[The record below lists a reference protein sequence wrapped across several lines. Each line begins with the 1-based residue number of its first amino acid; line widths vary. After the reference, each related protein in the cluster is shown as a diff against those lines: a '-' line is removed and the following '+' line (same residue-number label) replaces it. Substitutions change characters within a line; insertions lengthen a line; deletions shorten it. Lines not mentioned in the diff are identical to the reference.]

1 MNKIITNL
9 IQIAY
14 DIMKSEPNF
23 IEIDKKLTQIEKE
36 LTFFLQDERLKT
48 TRRVT
53 TMIKLILKNL
63 LFDFMNT
70 SYVFL

>member
-36 LTFFLQDERLKT
+36 MNENQTKSSNYDIIIIEKEKNNLI
-48 TRRVT
+48 
-53 TMIKLILKNL
+53 MI
-63 LFDFMNT
+63 
-70 SYVFL
+70 

>member
-36 LTFFLQDERLKT
+36 MNENQTKSSNYDIIIIEKEKENNLI
-48 TRRVT
+48 
-53 TMIKLILKNL
+53 MI
-63 LFDFMNT
+63 
-70 SYVFL
+70 

>member
-36 LTFFLQDERLKT
+36 
-48 TRRVT
+48 
-53 TMIKLILKNL
+53 
-63 LFDFMNT
+63 MNENQT
-70 SYVFL
+70 KSSNYDIIIIEKEKKIT

>member
-14 DIMKSEPNF
+14 DIMESEPNF

-36 LTFFLQDERLKT
+36 MNENQTKSSNYDIIIIETKKT
-48 TRRVT
+48 
-53 TMIKLILKNL
+53 NE
-63 LFDFMNT
+63 F
-70 SYVFL
+70 Y

>member
-14 DIMKSEPNF
+14 DIIKSEPNF

-36 LTFFLQDERLKT
+36 MNENQTKSSNYDIIIIEKE
-48 TRRVT
+48 
-53 TMIKLILKNL
+53 KKN
-63 LFDFMNT
+63 DING
-70 SYVFL
+70 

>member
-1 MNKIITNL
+1 MNKTIANL

-36 LTFFLQDERLKT
+36 
-48 TRRVT
+48 
-53 TMIKLILKNL
+53 
-63 LFDFMNT
+63 MNENQT
-70 SYVFL
+70 KSSNYDIIIIEKEKKIT

>member
-36 LTFFLQDERLKT
+36 
-48 TRRVT
+48 
-53 TMIKLILKNL
+53 
-63 LFDFMNT
+63 MNENQT
-70 SYVFL
+70 KSLNYDIIIIEKEKKIT

>member
-14 DIMKSEPNF
+14 DIMKNEPNF

-36 LTFFLQDERLKT
+36 MNENQTNNTNYDIIIIETKKKEQKT
-48 TRRVT
+48 D
-53 TMIKLILKNL
+53 ING
-63 LFDFMNT
+63 
-70 SYVFL
+70 

>member
-36 LTFFLQDERLKT
+36 MNENQTKSSNYDIIIIETKKKEQKT
-48 TRRVT
+48 D
-53 TMIKLILKNL
+53 ING
-63 LFDFMNT
+63 
-70 SYVFL
+70 